1 MKCPNCGQWNQASLP
16 RCFKCGT
23 PLMAPD
29 DTPAWKSELK
39 DNGPAKVYLQVDED
53 GDVLAQADRRDVLA
67 HEMDQLKAR
76 IQEGERVQR
85 RLREEGA
92 RRGYAPSSL
101 TVRSHTTRETFF
113 SVNDDPNQTLRQ
125 SALGDSAAPENSNG
139 PRVYGDPRD
148 TRSYESLWDERATQ
162 SMQYTRPQ
170 DITFRHKPVRRMGF
184 RRILRVLIILV
195 CIALVVFGGLLA
207 YNYFRNRSDAAKA
220 ARQATVISST
230 MDGMPAHTIF
240 IPGNEGDQI
249 YIWELGTTHPV
260 TGGVATVQ
268 AVDHSW
274 YDSYE
279 EYLQETMTVTLSPYK
294 KLPNGQME
302 PLDPVVYDISI
313 PLSPLTLVTPDVHR
327 VDVSTAMYSIKFT
340 VQPNSTVT
348 VNGEDLSDMVKLEG
362 GDVTY
367 NATVQPIGDN
377 VFTIKVRSQYCR
389 ETTEEII
396 IYRAPQEIPLDL
408 ASDTYT
414 TSSSNKMTVNATTLP
429 GAIVNVLSPHSDL
442 DITNVDSSGEFSF
455 IAEFT
460 RIGTN
465 TITITADFP
474 GKAQSIVKYDVYYVP
489 TADVYT
495 PKAWPMDT
503 ANYTELLSNNAVRVA
518 RTQIYVCNGTI
529 EYIVSDKPQLAVIN
543 AEDPSN
549 PGRTHPVLLENNTK
563 TTWVVGKRYSIYAD
577 AYGTYNDMPR
587 LAARYTYTL
596 NDK

>member
-23 PLMAPD
+23 PLEAPEQ
-29 DTPAWKSELK
+29 TPAWKKELK

-53 GDVLAQADRRDVLA
+53 GDVLAKADKRDVLA
-67 HEMDQLKAR
+67 HEMNQLKSR
-76 IQEGERVQR
+76 IQQGEQVQR

-92 RRGYAPSSL
+92 KRGYAPSSL

-113 SVNDDPNQTLRQ
+113 SLNDDPTQTLKQRPVREQ
-125 SALGDSAAPENSNG
+125 GERKRPQ
-139 PRVYGDPRD
+139 VYGDPRD
-148 TRSYESLWDERATQ
+148 SRTYESLWDDPELQ
-162 SMQYTRPQ
+162 SMNYTRPQ
-170 DITFRHKPVRRMGF
+170 DMTFRHKPVRRMGF

-207 YNYFRNRSDAAKA
+207 YNYFTSQSDAAKA
-220 ARQATVISST
+220 ARQATVIPST

-249 YIWELGTTHPV
+249 YIRELRTTHPV

-268 AVDHSW
+268 VVDHSW

-279 EYLQETMTVTLSPYK
+279 EYLQETMSVTLTPYK
-294 KLPNGQME
+294 KLPNGQQE
-302 PLDPVVYDISI
+302 PMDPVTYDITI
-313 PLSPLTLVTPDVHR
+313 PLSPITLVTPDVHR
-327 VDVSTAMYSIKFT
+327 VEISTAMYSIKFT
-340 VQPNSTVT
+340 VEPNSTVS

-389 ETTEEII
+389 ETTEELI

-414 TSSSNKMTVNATTLP
+414 TSSKNTMTVNATTLP
-429 GAIVNVLSPHSDL
+429 GAIVNVLSPYSDL
-442 DITNVDSSGEFSF
+442 DITNVDSNGEFSF
-455 IAEFT
+455 IAEFN

-474 GKAQSIVKYDVYYVP
+474 GKQQSVVNYDVYYVP
-489 TADVYT
+489 PADVYT
-495 PKAWPMDT
+495 PRAWPMDT
-503 ANYTELLSNNAVRVA
+503 ANYSELLSNNAVRVA
-518 RTQIYVCNGTI
+518 KTQIYVCNGTI
-529 EYIVSDKPQLAVIN
+529 EYIVSEKPQLAVIN
-543 AEDPSN
+543 AEDPKT
-549 PGRTHPVLLENNTK
+549 GRAQPVLLENNTK

-587 LAARYTYTL
+587 LAARYTYPL